1 MITALSAFYLF
12 LSFFFLYLS
21 FSLCL
26 SVFFFDF
33 GIILFI
39 GIRCFWV
46 VFLIL
51 YLFKETVITKIQIV
65 LLNASF
71 IYVIFYN
78 LATDATV
85 ILKDKVLNEKFT

>member
-1 MITALSAFYLF
+1 M
-12 LSFFFLYLS
+12 
-21 FSLCL
+21 
-26 SVFFFDF
+26 
-33 GIILFI
+33 
-39 GIRCFWV
+39 
-46 VFLIL
+46 FLIL